1 MGPTAGWCLTCYI
14 NARFVWVTAKGLE
27 DIMVN
32 AKLLN
37 VFKERLD
44 KYLKNRSPW
53 DYCISKP
60 HEAQL
65 IDEKT
70 HGLSAYL
77 KEIGLFYS

>member
-1 MGPTAGWCLTCYI
+1 
-14 NARFVWVTAKGLE
+14 
-27 DIMVN
+27 MVN

-44 KYLKNRSPW
+44 KYLKNRTLW
-53 DYCISKP
+53 DYSINKP
-60 HEAQL
+60 HEAEL
-65 IDEKT
+65 INEKT

>member
-1 MGPTAGWCLTCYI
+1 
-14 NARFVWVTAKGLE
+14 
-27 DIMVN
+27 MVN

-44 KYLKNRSPW
+44 KYLKNRSLW
-53 DYCISKP
+53 DHCVSKP
-60 HEAQL
+60 HEAEL

-77 KEIGLFYS
+77 KEIGLFYSVFPVYPLRMNAEDMTVILV

>member
-1 MGPTAGWCLTCYI
+1 M
-14 NARFVWVTAKGLE
+14 
-27 DIMVN
+27 N

-44 KYLKNRSPW
+44 KYLKNRSVW
-53 DYCISKP
+53 DFYINKP
-60 HEAQL
+60 PEAEL

-77 KEIGLFYS
+77 KEIGLLYS